1 MTLTPQR
8 NESAGGFSMAPAL
21 QRTMESLFQA
31 DFGEVRIHVNSQP
44 ARRGALAYA
53 HGNDLAFLPACYAPD
68 TRFGRFV
75 LGHELAH
82 VIQQR
87 QGRAAGLVCDPR
99 GTLAD
104 ALEREADRAGL
115 CAARGV
121 PVHWLPARKSLIPPS
136 APCPVVQ
143 CMKFKYM
150 TERGAQYAS
159 EEKGT
164 SIRPEKLG
172 QLEAALMKA
181 KADLMSATDP
191 AARDT
196 AKLRVEYFTKWLSRQ
211 DVELNGDGSI
221 NWAAS
226 QEQSVVIYDQEA
238 PAQGLTMVHPR
249 GGRFFTDEAC
259 TSPLETA
266 PMVTH
271 FSGPGKAIYV
281 MSKEGHLHVIAHKVG
296 LRHHSSPLAGRNVAC
311 AGELQVKAGALVWL
325 TNKSGHYSP
334 EIDHLIQVLH
344 ILRKAG
350 FPMQFRLGLFSTDP
364 ATSKDLGIPE
374 KADLPGGRKLYF
386 KEYPAAQSFLDDLAK
401 YEVPDYELLK
411 LITYLHHWP
420 AQKARVHANGWRWRK
435 GSEKY
440 GFYSI
445 KTGAPIP
452 HREVRR
458 WFKSQRLFAEDVV
471 QVGDDR

>member
-1 MTLTPQR
+1 
-8 NESAGGFSMAPAL
+8 
-21 QRTMESLFQA
+21 MESLFQA
-31 DFGEVRIHVNSQP
+31 DLGEVRIHVNSQP
-44 ARRGALAYA
+44 ALRGALAYA
-53 HGNDLAFLPACYAPD
+53 HGNDLSFLPACYAPD

-104 ALEREADRAGL
+104 ALEREADLAGL

-121 PVHWLPARKSLIPPS
+121 PVQWLPAQKSLIPTS
-136 APCPVVQ
+136 AHWPVVQ
-143 CMKFKYM
+143 CMDFKYM
-150 TERGAQYAS
+150 TERGRAYAS

-164 SIRPEKLG
+164 SIRPEKFG
-172 QLEAALMKA
+172 QLEEVLMKA
-181 KADLMSATDP
+181 QADLMKATD
-191 AARDT
+191 ASARDT
-196 AKLRVEYFTKWLSRQ
+196 AKLRVEHFTKWLSRQ

-226 QEQSVVIYDQEA
+226 HEQSAVIYDHDA
-238 PAQGLTMVHPR
+238 AAQGLTRVHPR
-249 GGRFFTDEAC
+249 GGRFFTDVAC
-259 TSPLETA
+259 TSPLDTTD
-266 PMVTH
+266 MVTH

-296 LRHHSSPLAGRNVAC
+296 LRHHSSPLAGRNLAC
-311 AGELQVKAGALVWL
+311 AGELMVRAGELRWL

-350 FPMQFRLGLFSTDP
+350 FPMQFKLGVFSTDP
-364 ATSKDLGIPE
+364 ATSKDLDIPF
-374 KADLPGGRKLYF
+374 KADMPDGRKLYF
-386 KEYPAAQSFLDDLAK
+386 KEYPAAQSFLDDLAR

-420 AQKARVHANGWRWRK
+420 AVKPRMLAHGWRWRK

-452 HREVRR
+452 HRDVRR
-458 WFKSQRLFAEDVV
+458 WFKEQKLYAIDVV
-471 QVGDDR
+471 QGGDDR